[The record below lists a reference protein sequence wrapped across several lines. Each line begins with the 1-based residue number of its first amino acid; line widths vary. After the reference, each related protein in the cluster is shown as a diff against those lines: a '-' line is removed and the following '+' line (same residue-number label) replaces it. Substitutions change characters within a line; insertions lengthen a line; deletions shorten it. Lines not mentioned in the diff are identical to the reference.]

1 MLFQLFRSWMW
12 LLWLL
17 RLVKRAQGLRMFSF
31 YGIGQ
36 RGPLSHLRREKRSV
50 TVSSGHLWPT
60 LLIRS
65 RKNCPIEVLQG
76 LRVTPG
82 LLLILGWGDR

>member
-17 RLVKRAQGLRMFSF
+17 RLAKLAQGFRMLSF

-50 TVSSGHLWPT
+50 AVSSGHPLVS
-60 LLIRS
+60 LVD
-65 RKNCPIEVLQG
+65 PI
-76 LRVTPG
+76 
-82 LLLILGWGDR
+82 